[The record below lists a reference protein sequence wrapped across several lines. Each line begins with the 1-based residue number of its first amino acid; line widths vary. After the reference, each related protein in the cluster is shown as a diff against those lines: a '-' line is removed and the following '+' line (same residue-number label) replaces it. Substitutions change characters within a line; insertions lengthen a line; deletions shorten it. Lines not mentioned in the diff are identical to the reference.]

1 MEVAVV
7 IVTVGETPLLE
18 RGVRAIA
25 SGTLRPSELIVVDQ
39 GQPGLGERLDEWL
52 AAVDIRPIHVPV
64 PRMGVSRARNLGVE
78 AASADALAFTD
89 DDCVPATGWLEALAG
104 ARARTGAEAAT
115 GRVLALEDP
124 RPGLV
129 GVSLRTG
136 TRPRLFHGSN
146 VCIPWDVGTGGN
158 LLVEQARF
166 RALGGFAEEFG
177 PGARFRAAED
187 VEFLE
192 RMLES
197 GAAIAYTPAATVY
210 HEMKPRAARTKRQFP
225 YGYGV
230 GALARRAPFI
240 RRRSLARR
248 YLAMQARVAAS
259 GLRHVSP
266 RRLMESLVAIVG
278 FVAGFAVGG
287 GTRAR
292 SG

>member
-18 RGVRAIA
+18 RGVRAIV
-25 SGTLRPSELIVVDQ
+25 SGTLRPNELIVVDQ
-39 GQPGLGERLDEWL
+39 GQSGLGERLDEWL

-64 PRMGVSRARNLGVE
+64 PRMGVSRARNLGAE
-78 AASADALAFTD
+78 AASAETLAFTD
-89 DDCVPATGWLEALAG
+89 DDCVPATGWLEALTG
-104 ARARTGAEAAT
+104 ASARTGAEAAT

-136 TRPRLFHGSN
+136 TRPRVFHSSN
-146 VCIPWDVGTGGN
+146 DCMPWDVGTGGN

-166 RALGGFAEEFG
+166 WALGGFAEEFG

-210 HEMKPRAARTKRQFP
+210 HGMKPRAGRMKRQFP
-225 YGYGV
+225 YGLGV
-230 GALARRAPFI
+230 GALARGAPSI
-240 RRRSLARR
+240 RRRFLTRGYLALQARR
-248 YLAMQARVAAS
+248 LAS
-259 GLRHVSP
+259 GLRDVSP
-266 RRLMESLVAIVG
+266 RRALEPLVTIVG
-278 FVAGFAVGG
+278 FVAGFAAGG
-287 GTRAR
+287 RTRAR